1 MASAESHGIDADI
14 EQYDISEFHLNKN
27 NNYVVHMDKPGS
39 SKVYTNIG
47 RDHLEQL
54 LQKRGQSNQL
64 TLLNKIPR
72 EEAVPEH
79 LSLEQALEEGFR
91 ISSYKA
97 RSPED
102 TDHYVVHV
110 SKGDMSKPYSNIKR
124 EHLAEL
130 LNCDET
136 DIQEFYEF
144 PISEDQPKDV
154 QMDVEPSTPS
164 GPSMRQG
171 QGFPKHFDEAMDHGF
186 EIIEYTQHEKNPNY
200 TVTVKKNE
208 NVKKFTNIKA
218 EKLSMY
224 MDVEPSKLSSL
235 KRSESSS
242 PRRAAAQKTSSK
254 LSNVDQLTQCANRGG
269 KVAKVKKV
277 IGN

>member
-1 MASAESHGIDADI
+1 MLTKEGIDADI

-54 LQKRGQSNQL
+54 LQKRGQSDQL
-64 TLLNKIPR
+64 KILCKIPR

-102 TDHYVVHV
+102 TDHFVVHV

-124 EHLAEL
+124 DHLANL
-130 LNCDET
+130 LNCEPDELQDYEEGKEYNPMSVKEEMAEEYDELLEEEATFT
-136 DIQEFYEF
+136 DENR
-144 PISEDQPKDV
+144 
-154 QMDVEPSTPS
+154 TPS
-164 GPSMRQG
+164 SKQG
-171 QGFPKHFDEAMDHGF
+171 LGVPKHFDEAIDCGF
-186 EIIEYTQHEKNPNY
+186 EIVDYHAHENNPNY
-200 TVTVKKNE
+200 TVVVRQGKNE
-208 NVKKFTNIKA
+208 KKFTNIKA
-218 EKLSMY
+218 ENLATKL
-224 MDVEPSKLSSL
+224 
-235 KRSESSS
+235 
-242 PRRAAAQKTSSK
+242 
-254 LSNVDQLTQCANRGG
+254 G
-269 KVAKVKKV
+269 VAP
-277 IGN
+277 NELQT